1 MIKPILLLV
10 PTLAAAP
17 LLFVSNDYET
27 IPPEPARTQA
37 RLQEQRL
44 GLAKACEL
52 IAKAT
57 DGAVSAASINPDGGD
72 ITATAYGHGK
82 AWSVTMD
89 QDGKIT
95 RQEEVTRFPGWEVS
109 GDWTETDSG
118 LKYYDVVIG
127 EGATPPSSSS
137 TVKVHYTGYLTDGSK
152 FDSSVDRGQPAEFPL
167 NRVISGW
174 TEGVGS
180 MTVGSKRKLI
190 IPYALAYGA
199 QGRPGSIPPKATLIF
214 DVELLQVVR

>member
-1 MIKPILLLV
+1 MIKPLLFLL
-10 PTLAAAP
+10 PALAAAP
-17 LLFVSNDYET
+17 FLVSSNDYES
-27 IPPEPARTQA
+27 IPPDPARAQA
-37 RLQEQRL
+37 RLKEQRL

-57 DGAVSAASINPDGGD
+57 EGEVASATIDPDGGD

-82 AWSVTMD
+82 AWSITMD

-95 RQEEVTRFPGWEVS
+95 RQDEVTRFPGWEVS

-118 LKYYDVVIG
+118 LKYYDIVIG
-127 EGATPPSSSS
+127 EGPTPPTSTS
-137 TVKVHYTGYLTDGSK
+137 TVQVHYTGYLTDGNK

-167 NRVISGW
+167 DRVIAGW

-180 MTVGSKRKLI
+180 MSVGSKRKLV

-214 DVELLQVVR
+214 DVELLKVVR

>member
-72 ITATAYGHGK
+72 ITATAYGHG
-82 AWSVTMD
+82 
-89 QDGKIT
+89 
-95 RQEEVTRFPGWEVS
+95 
-109 GDWTETDSG
+109 
-118 LKYYDVVIG
+118 
-127 EGATPPSSSS
+127 
-137 TVKVHYTGYLTDGSK
+137 
-152 FDSSVDRGQPAEFPL
+152 
-167 NRVISGW
+167 
-174 TEGVGS
+174 
-180 MTVGSKRKLI
+180 
-190 IPYALAYGA
+190 
-199 QGRPGSIPPKATLIF
+199 
-214 DVELLQVVR
+214 

>member
-95 RQEEVTRFPGWEVS
+95 RQDEVTRFPGWEVS